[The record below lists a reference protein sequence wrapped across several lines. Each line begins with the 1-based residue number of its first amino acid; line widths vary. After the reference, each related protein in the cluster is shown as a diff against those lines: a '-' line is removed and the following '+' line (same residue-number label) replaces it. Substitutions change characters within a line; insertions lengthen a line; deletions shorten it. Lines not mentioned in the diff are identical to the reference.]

1 MFLLP
6 DYTPV
11 DKLSIGDTK
20 MRLVETDKKNQ
31 YIQLY
36 SSLSKQW
43 NIMYKTNV
51 EQEWIDWK
59 KYASLHNK
67 RHKHKQRVGRSDVL
81 VKPRKVTKRKPKS
94 KAKSRST

>member
-6 DYTPV
+6 DLKTLEE
-11 DKLSIGDTK
+11 LSIGDTK
-20 MRLVETDKKNQ
+20 MRLVETVKKNQ

-36 SSLSKQW
+36 SSLSKKW
-43 NIMYKTNV
+43 NVMYKTNV

-59 KYASLHNK
+59 NYASVYNN

-81 VKPRKVTKRKPKS
+81 VKPRKAVKRKPKS
-94 KAKSRST
+94 KAKSRSA